1 MAVTFITTGYG
12 NTYSTEGWATAHP
25 TIGLA
30 TYGVRSPGDWKVTA
44 VPGQDRTV
52 SIAVG
57 RGFGG
62 AVTDKTFEN
71 ETLQLDPVESGV
83 RWDIIA
89 CRRNWITATSSF
101 SKVNGGPNMV
111 LTLGRQSVI
120 GNIDEQPLALVRV
133 AAGEQVPSEI
143 IDLRT
148 WSGDGGGIVAA
159 HELVKS
165 FLNKTGTRLN
175 INGVDWVRR
184 VGADGDLEWVDVSKA
199 TLHGIAGALMGA
211 APGNGSGV
219 LIQAGTIVQSTDAA
233 GFGRLTFPAPFPNGL
248 LTVIGFNGDA
258 TANGTGV
265 TFESAGSAMGASG
278 NGTKVDWVYA
288 VASPTGSRLAGK
300 NHRMNWV
307 AIGW

>member
-1 MAVTFITTGYG
+1 MAVSFTTTGYG
-12 NTYSTEGWATAHP
+12 NTYSSEGWATAHP

-30 TYGVRSPGDWKVTA
+30 TYGVRSPADWKVSA

-52 SIAVG
+52 SIAAG

-62 AVTDKTFEN
+62 GVTDKTVDA
-71 ETLQLDPVESGV
+71 ETLQLDPVESGS
-83 RWDIIA
+83 RWDIVA
-89 CRRNWITATSSF
+89 CRRNWGTATSSF
-101 SKVNGGPNMV
+101 SKVNGGPNMG
-111 LTLGRQSVI
+111 LTLARESVI

-133 AAGEQVPSEI
+133 TAGEQVPSEI

-184 VGADGDLEWVDVSKA
+184 VGADGNPEWVDVSKT
-199 TLHGIAGALMGA
+199 TLHGIGGALVGT
-211 APGNGSGV
+211 APANGSGV
-219 LIQAGTIVQSTDAA
+219 LIQTGTIVQVTDPA
-233 GFGRLTFPAPFPNGL
+233 GLGRVTFPAPFPGGL
-248 LTVIGFNGDA
+248 ISVMGSNGDA
-258 TANGTGV
+258 TANGSGV
-265 TFESAGSAMGASG
+265 TFESAGSIQGQSG
-278 NGTKVDWVYA
+278 FGSKTDWVYQM
-288 VASPTGSRLAGK
+288 VSPAGSRIPNKL
-300 NHRMNWV
+300 HRLNWI